1 MFLSY
6 VMTGGG
12 VLAGAVVGGIFSIN
26 FTSNFA
32 EDYGWRYSNNLNYIH
47 IANYDIYMKFK
58 GKGYSLTIASLN
70 RSRWVYMEYSLY
82 M

>member
-1 MFLSY
+1 MYHCLGFTTVTSSVYVAELVPNRIRGKLVFLSY

-32 EDYGWRYSNNLNYIH
+32 EDYGWRYTVMSIT
-47 IANYDIYMKFK
+47 
-58 GKGYSLTIASLN
+58 YSIFA
-70 RSRWVYMEYSLY
+70 
-82 M
+82 